1 MGENK
6 ILVRIPFD
14 KSKGEPAPSFE
25 QFGVFYREFGKLLT
39 REEREQSEVTF
50 SEGSIKMLIAFARI
64 AQIALFD
71 PSLDLIERLNNPQ
84 TAKDKAISTNI
95 SNSFNPHHN
104 NASLCLFNCSTIY
117 IAGSDG
123 VEHPATPR
131 DFSEELSKMQKL
143 ESIKYKVIERKITE
157 ETQEKLGKEPTPKK
171 IKKCKALAILLDDEG
186 EFKKGYELQF
196 EVDSLEFCELGKM
209 YVASFIKN
217 GNNWELLNE
226 PMTITQR

>member
-1 MGENK
+1 MSENK

-39 REEREQSEVTF
+39 REEREQSEVEFT
-50 SEGSIKMLIAFARI
+50 EGSIKIWIAFARI

-71 PSLDLIERLNNPQ
+71 QSLDLIERLNNPP

-123 VEHPATPR
+123 VEHPATPKSY
-131 DFSEELSKMQKL
+131 DKELSKMQKL
-143 ESIKYKVIERKITE
+143 DRVEYKVTEDRITE
-157 ETQEKLGKEPTPKK
+157 EYARDANKNTGPKT
-171 IKKCKALAILLDDEG
+171 IKKCIATATLLEDRSG
-186 EFKKGYELQF
+186 FKQGYT
-196 EVDSLEFCELGKM
+196 LEFETDIKFCEREVL
-209 YVASFIKN
+209 YIASFIKD
-217 GNNWELLNE
+217 GKHWELLDE

>member
-1 MGENK
+1 MSENK

-14 KSKGEPAPSFE
+14 KSKGECAPSFE

-39 REEREQSEVTF
+39 REEREQSEVEFT
-50 SEGSIKMLIAFARI
+50 EGSIKIWIAFA
-64 AQIALFD
+64 QFSLFNLA
-71 PSLDLIERLNNPQ
+71 PNLLERLNNPP
-84 TAKDKAISTNI
+84 TAKDKAICTNI

-104 NASLCLFNCSTIY
+104 NTSLCLFNCSTIY

-123 VEHPATPR
+123 VEHPATPKSY
-131 DFSEELSKMQKL
+131 DKELSKMQKL
-143 ESIKYKVIERKITE
+143 ESIKYQITELKITE
-157 ETQEKLGKEPTPKK
+157 ERQEKLGKEPTPKK

-186 EFKKGYELQF
+186 GFKKGDELQF

-209 YVASFIKN
+209 YVASFIKD

>member
-1 MGENK
+1 MSESK

-25 QFGVFYREFGKLLT
+25 QFGVFYREFGRLFTK
-39 REEREQSEVTF
+39 EEREHSEVTF
-50 SEGSIKMLIAFARI
+50 SDGSIKIWIAFTI
-64 AQIALFD
+64 AQFELFD
-71 PSLDLIERLNNPQ
+71 ASLNLIERLNNPQ

-104 NASLCLFNCSTIY
+104 NISLSLFNCSTVY
-117 IAGSDG
+117 FTDRYG

-131 DFSEELSKMQKL
+131 DYSEELSKMQKL
-143 ESIKYKVIERKITE
+143 ESIKYQVTERKITE
-157 ETQEKLGKEPTPKK
+157 EIQEKLGKEPNPKK